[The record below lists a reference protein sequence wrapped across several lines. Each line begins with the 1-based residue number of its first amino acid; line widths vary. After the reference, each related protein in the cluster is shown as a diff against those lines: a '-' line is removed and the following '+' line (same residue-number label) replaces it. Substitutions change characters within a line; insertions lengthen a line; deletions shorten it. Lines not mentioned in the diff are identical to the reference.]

1 MINRIFTLF
10 KIARKLAKS
19 DALKILSKHY
29 DIPFIIKFLSGILS
43 ISFSKED
50 DVNKSLND
58 KQQLCKSIESMGPTF
73 IKLGQF
79 LATRPDIIGEEL
91 SVQLEKLQDKLPAFE
106 NSIAKKIIEKS
117 LGETTN
123 RSITNLSEP
132 IAAASIAQ
140 VHKAQIDDSGVIKD
154 VAIKILRPNIKKTFN
169 DEIDAL
175 MLLAYFIENTL
186 KKTKRLRL
194 VEVVYLL
201 KEITNHEMDLRFEA
215 AAANEYAENTKNDLG
230 FNVPKIYWSFT
241 SDEVLTLDWI
251 DGISIREKNLME
263 KKNIQVNEIASNI
276 IQHFLRQ
283 AVRDGFF
290 LFVLFGALLET
301 AGGGQYFLDLA
312 FAMVGKMRGGPA
324 KAAILGSGMT
334 GMISGSS
341 VANTVTT
348 GTFTIPIMKKTG
360 FSKEKA
366 GAIEV
371 SSSVNGQIMPPVMG
385 AAAFVMASFIGV
397 TYFEVVKHAF
407 LPAVISYIALFY
419 ISHLEALKLNLK
431 GMTEEDVPNLRKTFL
446 SGLHFL
452 IPIFVLIYL
461 LTYLRL
467 TASYSIFYATIAL
480 ISVNFLNKIYR
491 SNENGGLTSSL
502 KLWFNQTVVGFQKGA
517 INMVAVGIAIATAG
531 VIVGS
536 VASTGLSTNLIIVI
550 ESIAKDNVI
559 ILILLTILLCLLL
572 GMGLPTTANYVVVA
586 SLMSMVLVD
595 VGNASGYIFPLIA
608 VHLFVFYFGLM
619 ADVTPPVGLASY
631 AAAGISGGDP
641 LKTGIQAFW
650 YSLRTGILPI
660 VFLFNHEL
668 LLMGIEN
675 LFHAIVVILTSLTGI
690 LVFTSATQGWFFNK
704 LRWYEI
710 IVFLLVS
717 LSLLSPGFVLNKFYP
732 KYDFQDLRNS
742 NKLLFEPE
750 KEIHIKVTRYSEY
763 GERYKL
769 FVIEKNIFDKKF
781 NLKDYGIDI
790 VEKNNQI
797 MVDNLKWNGA
807 AKKAGFEMDDVLNE
821 LKVENLDRPNK
832 SLVYPFAFILL
843 IVFGYLNYK
852 RK

>member
-1 MINRIFTLF
+1 MKQDTDTEIENKIHEDLSPTRNLTGFHLKIVTAIAITWSLFQLWYASPFPFWFNIGMFKGLPARAIHLGFALLLAFLIFPLF
-10 KIARKLAKS
+10 KSKKISIIDILISLLGAFCCLYIYLFYDQLVDRGGIL
-19 DALKILSKHY
+19 LKINLGENFVLP
-29 DIPFIIKFLSGILS
+29 IELIIGICGIL
-43 ISFSKED
+43 ILLE
-50 DVNKSLND
+50 
-58 KQQLCKSIESMGPTF
+58 
-73 IKLGQF
+73 
-79 LATRPDIIGEEL
+79 ATRRVIGIPLVIIAVCFLLFSYFGKYAPEMISHGGL
-91 SVQLEKLQDKLPAFE
+91 SL
-106 NSIAKKIIEKS
+106 
-117 LGETTN
+117 
-123 RSITNLSEP
+123 
-132 IAAASIAQ
+132 
-140 VHKAQIDDSGVIKD
+140 
-154 VAIKILRPNIKKTFN
+154 
-169 DEIDAL
+169 
-175 MLLAYFIENTL
+175 
-186 KKTKRLRL
+186 KRL
-194 VEVVYLL
+194 VGFQWF
-201 KEITNHEMDLRFEA
+201 DQEA
-215 AAANEYAENTKNDLG
+215 I
-230 FNVPKIYWSFT
+230 F
-241 SDEVLTLDWI
+241 
-251 DGISIREKNLME
+251 GIPIGVSVDFI
-263 KKNIQVNEIASNI
+263 
-276 IQHFLRQ
+276 
-283 AVRDGFF
+283 F

-407 LPAVISYIALFY
+407 LPAIISYIALFY

-431 GMTEEDVPNLRKTFL
+431 GMDENEVPRLKQTFL

-461 LTYLRL
+461 LVYLRL
-467 TASYSIFYATIAL
+467 TASYSIFFATIAL
-480 ISVNFLNKIYR
+480 IFVNLINKLIKEQ
-491 SNENGGLTSSL
+491 NIKNAL
-502 KLWFNQTVVGFQKGA
+502 KTWFNQTIIGFEKGG

-531 VIVGS
+531 VIVGA
-536 VASTGLSTNLIIVI
+536 VGSTGLSTNLIIVI
-550 ESIAKDNVI
+550 ESVAKDNVI
-559 ILILLTILLCLLL
+559 ILILLTIVLCLLL

-595 VGNASGYIFPLIA
+595 VGNASGFIFPIIA

-641 LKTGIQAFW
+641 LKTGVQAFW

-668 LLMGIEN
+668 LLIGVEN
-675 LFHAIVVILTSLTGI
+675 FWHAILVIITSLIGI
-690 LVFTSATQGWFFNK
+690 LIFTSATQRWFFDK

-710 IVFLLVS
+710 IIFLIVS
-717 LSLLSPGFVLNKFYP
+717 ISFLSPEFILNKFYP
-732 KYDFQDLRNS
+732 KFEYKDL
-742 NKLLFEPE
+742 NKIHLINLE
-750 KEIHIKVTRYSEY
+750 KNRDVHIKVTRFSEY

-769 FVIEKNIFDKKF
+769 FVIKKNTYDQNYNLEKYGLSL
-781 NLKDYGIDI
+781 LKQDNKIL
-790 VEKNNQI
+790 
-797 MVDNLKWNGA
+797 VDNLQWNGL
-807 AKKAGFEMDDVLNE
+807 AKKSGFEMDDSITE
-821 LKVENLDRPNK
+821 LKIENLERPSKNY
-832 SLVYPFAFILL
+832 VYPLAFILFS
-843 IVFGYLNYK
+843 IFGYLNYK
-852 RK
+852 RKKTK

>member
-1 MINRIFTLF
+1 MKQDTDTEIENKIHEDLSPTRNLTGFHLKIVTAIAITWSLFQLWYASPFPFWFNIGMFKGLPARAIHLGFALLLAFLIFPLF
-10 KIARKLAKS
+10 KSKKISIIDIFISLLGAFCCLYIYLFYDQLVDRGGIL
-19 DALKILSKHY
+19 LKINLGENFVLP
-29 DIPFIIKFLSGILS
+29 IELIIGICGIL
-43 ISFSKED
+43 ILLE
-50 DVNKSLND
+50 
-58 KQQLCKSIESMGPTF
+58 
-73 IKLGQF
+73 
-79 LATRPDIIGEEL
+79 ATRRVIGIPLVIIAVCFLLFSYFGKYAPEMISHGGL
-91 SVQLEKLQDKLPAFE
+91 SL
-106 NSIAKKIIEKS
+106 
-117 LGETTN
+117 
-123 RSITNLSEP
+123 
-132 IAAASIAQ
+132 
-140 VHKAQIDDSGVIKD
+140 
-154 VAIKILRPNIKKTFN
+154 
-169 DEIDAL
+169 
-175 MLLAYFIENTL
+175 
-186 KKTKRLRL
+186 KRL
-194 VEVVYLL
+194 VGFQWF
-201 KEITNHEMDLRFEA
+201 DQEA
-215 AAANEYAENTKNDLG
+215 I
-230 FNVPKIYWSFT
+230 F
-241 SDEVLTLDWI
+241 
-251 DGISIREKNLME
+251 GIPIGVSVDFI
-263 KKNIQVNEIASNI
+263 
-276 IQHFLRQ
+276 
-283 AVRDGFF
+283 F

-407 LPAVISYIALFY
+407 LPAIISYIALFY

-431 GMTEEDVPNLRKTFL
+431 GMDENEVPRLKQTFL

-461 LTYLRL
+461 LVYLRL
-467 TASYSIFYATIAL
+467 TASYSIFFATIAL
-480 ISVNFLNKIYR
+480 IFVNLINKLIKEQ
-491 SNENGGLTSSL
+491 NIKNAL
-502 KLWFNQTVVGFQKGA
+502 KTWFNQTIIGFEKGG

-531 VIVGS
+531 VIVGA
-536 VASTGLSTNLIIVI
+536 VGSTGLSTNLIIVI
-550 ESIAKDNVI
+550 ESVAKDNVI
-559 ILILLTILLCLLL
+559 ILILLTIVLCLLL

-595 VGNASGYIFPLIA
+595 VGNASGFIFPIIA

-641 LKTGIQAFW
+641 LKTGMQAFW

-668 LLMGIEN
+668 LLIGVEN
-675 LFHAIVVILTSLTGI
+675 FWHAILVIITSLIGI
-690 LVFTSATQGWFFNK
+690 LIFTSATQRWFFDK

-710 IVFLLVS
+710 IIFLIVS
-717 LSLLSPGFVLNKFYP
+717 ISFLSPEFILNKFYP
-732 KYDFQDLRNS
+732 KFEYKDL
-742 NKLLFEPE
+742 NKIHLINLE
-750 KEIHIKVTRYSEY
+750 KNRDVHIKVTRFSEY

-769 FVIEKNIFDKKF
+769 FVIKKNTYDQNYNLEKYGLSL
-781 NLKDYGIDI
+781 LKQDNKIL
-790 VEKNNQI
+790 
-797 MVDNLKWNGA
+797 VDNLQWNGL
-807 AKKAGFEMDDVLNE
+807 AKKSGFEMDDSITE
-821 LKVENLDRPNK
+821 LKIENLERPSKNY
-832 SLVYPFAFILL
+832 VYPLAFILFS
-843 IVFGYLNYK
+843 IFGYLNYK
-852 RK
+852 RKKTK

>member
-1 MINRIFTLF
+1 MNQDIDT
-10 KIARKLAKS
+10 KIENKIHEDLSPTRNLTGFH
-19 DALKILSKHY
+19 LKIVGAIAITWSLFQLWYASPFPFWFNIGMFKGLPARAIHLGFALLLAFLIFPFSRSKKISIIDIFISLLGAFCCLYIYLFY
-29 DIPFIIKFLSGILS
+29 DQLVDRGGILLK
-43 ISFSKED
+43 INLGENF
-50 DVNKSLND
+50 VLP
-58 KQQLCKSIESMGPTF
+58 IELIIG
-73 IKLGQF
+73 ICGILI
-79 LATRPDIIGEEL
+79 LLEATRRVIGIPLVIIAVCFLLFSYFGKYAPEMISHGGL
-91 SVQLEKLQDKLPAFE
+91 SL
-106 NSIAKKIIEKS
+106 
-117 LGETTN
+117 
-123 RSITNLSEP
+123 
-132 IAAASIAQ
+132 
-140 VHKAQIDDSGVIKD
+140 
-154 VAIKILRPNIKKTFN
+154 
-169 DEIDAL
+169 
-175 MLLAYFIENTL
+175 
-186 KKTKRLRL
+186 KRL
-194 VEVVYLL
+194 VGFQWF
-201 KEITNHEMDLRFEA
+201 DQEA
-215 AAANEYAENTKNDLG
+215 I
-230 FNVPKIYWSFT
+230 F
-241 SDEVLTLDWI
+241 
-251 DGISIREKNLME
+251 GIPIGVSVDFI
-263 KKNIQVNEIASNI
+263 
-276 IQHFLRQ
+276 
-283 AVRDGFF
+283 F

-312 FAMVGKMRGGPA
+312 FALVGKMRGGPA

-407 LPAVISYIALFY
+407 LPAIISYIALFY

-431 GMTEEDVPNLRKTFL
+431 GMDDIDVPNLKKTFL

-461 LTYLRL
+461 LVYMRL

-480 ISVNFLNKIYR
+480 VLVNLLNKLIQKK
-491 SNENGGLTSSL
+491 NFNNAL
-502 KLWFNQTVVGFQKGA
+502 KSWFNQTVIGFRKGA

-536 VASTGLSTNLIIVI
+536 VGSTGLSTNLIIVI
-550 ESIAKDNVI
+550 ESVAKDNVI
-559 ILILLTILLCLLL
+559 ILILLTIVLCLLL

-595 VGNASGYIFPLIA
+595 VGNASGFIFPIIA

-641 LKTGIQAFW
+641 LKTGVQAFW

-668 LLMGIEN
+668 LLIGVEN
-675 LFHAIVVILTSLTGI
+675 LWHALLVIITSLIGI
-690 LVFTSATQGWFFNK
+690 LIFTSATQRWFFDK

-710 IVFLLVS
+710 IIFLIVS
-717 LSLLSPGFVLNKFYP
+717 ISFLSPEFILNKFYP
-732 KYDFQDLRNS
+732 KFEYKDLN
-742 NKLLFEPE
+742 NIALIKFE
-750 KEIHIKVTRYSEY
+750 KNRDVHIKVTRFSEY

-769 FVIEKNIFDKKF
+769 FVIKKNTFEKNY
-781 NLKDYGIDI
+781 NLENYGLTIVSKD
-790 VEKNNQI
+790 NNTI
-797 MVDNLKWNGA
+797 VDNMKWNGL
-807 AKKAGFEMDDVLNE
+807 AKKSGFEMDDSITE
-821 LKVENLDRPNK
+821 LKVENLDRPSKNY
-832 SLVYPFAFILL
+832 VYPLSFILFL
-843 IVFGYLNYK
+843 IFGYLNFK
-852 RK
+852 RKKTN